1 MLKNGILKEK
11 IDKYVNNGLYDK
23 NCKCYHEEMLEA
35 FKNATE
41 DEKVEGKE
49 YLRWRLSKNKYNK
62 TDNSN
67 NAILK
72 WIIGIVIVIIL
83 VGGIIAHINSN
94 KDEKKNYTYNSSY
107 NYTSD
112 YNTNKTTQYTHHY
125 CDATNC
131 TNEGIY
137 SFNGTSGKEYY
148 CYKHYKQMEEWAAMI
163 MGY

>member
-11 IDKYVNNGLYDK
+11 IDKYVDNGLHDK
-23 NCKCYHEEMLEA
+23 NCKRYHEEMLEA

-41 DEKVEGKE
+41 DEKIEGKK
-49 YLRWRLSKNKYNK
+49 YLTWRLSENKYNK
-62 TDNSN
+62 TNG
-67 NAILK
+67 ICK
-72 WIIGIVIVIIL
+72 WIIGIVIVIIIII
-83 VGGIIAHINSN
+83 GIMKMIINKN
-94 KDEKKNYTYNSSY
+94 EEKSSTYNSDY

-112 YNTNKTTQYTHHY
+112 YNTNKTTRYTHY
-125 CDATNC
+125 CDASNC

-148 CYKHYKQMEEWAAMI
+148 CYKHYKQMEAWAEML

>member
-11 IDKYVNNGLYDK
+11 IDKYVNNGLHDK
-23 NCKCYHEEMLEA
+23 NCKRYHEEMLEA

-41 DEKVEGKE
+41 D
-49 YLRWRLSKNKYNK
+49 LTWRLSENKYNEIY
-62 TDNSN
+62 NSD
-67 NAILK
+67 NAIFK
-72 WIIGIVIVIIL
+72 WIIGIVVVIIL
-83 VGGIIAHINSN
+83 VVGIIAQISSN
-94 KDEKKNYTYNSSY
+94 NEKKNYTYNSNY